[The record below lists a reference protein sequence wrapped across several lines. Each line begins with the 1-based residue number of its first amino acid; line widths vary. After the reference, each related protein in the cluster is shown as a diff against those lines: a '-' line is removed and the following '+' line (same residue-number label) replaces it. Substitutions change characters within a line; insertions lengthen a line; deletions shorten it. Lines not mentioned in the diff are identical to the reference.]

1 MVQRP
6 SPLAVF
12 LYTPDS
18 KPLPAATFLQDGQG
32 LEVVV
37 GAAVVV
43 VGSAVVVAGG
53 AGHRDIW
60 LKDPVSEFFGGLTI
74 DENSSS
80 FKPGKSS
87 GQEAATGSAV
97 LYTRTPWSYISQY
110 PDCVRIFIP
119 FIFI

>member
-18 KPLPAATFLQDGQG
+18 KPLPAATFLQDGQA

-43 VGSAVVVAGG
+43 VGAAVVVVGAVVVVAGG
-53 AGHRDIW
+53 AGQRVIW
-60 LKDPVSEFFGGLTI
+60 LKDPVSEAFGGLAI

-80 FKPGKSS
+80 FKPGNSS
-87 GQEAATGSAV
+87 GQDTATGSAV
-97 LYTRTPWSYISQY
+97 EYTSSQS
-110 PDCVRIFIP
+110 
-119 FIFI
+119 